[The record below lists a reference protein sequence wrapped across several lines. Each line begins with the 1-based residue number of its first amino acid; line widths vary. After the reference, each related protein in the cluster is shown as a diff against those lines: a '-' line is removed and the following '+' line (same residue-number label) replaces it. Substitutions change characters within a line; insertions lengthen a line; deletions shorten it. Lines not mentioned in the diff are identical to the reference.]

1 MIKKLDWIC
10 GRWILHCFFNKN
22 RFIPLFLICV
32 LLVSGLNSA
41 FAAGLDKN
49 SNKLFPII
57 LPDIQILKKVI
68 KNGDTISSILNPYL
82 PLKTIYEIN
91 NQSQDIF
98 SLAQIRKGQRYKI
111 ILRDNEFFGLE
122 YDIDRDDRLVIQKEK
137 DRFSINQEPIDYEVD
152 LEVVSATINYSLFE
166 AVRLSGEKSEL
177 GQKLSDIFAWDID
190 FIKDI
195 QSGDQFK
202 LIVEKRYREG
212 KLFGY
217 GKIQAAFFMN
227 KGTVFKAF
235 LHKNSNGTSGY
246 YDENGNSLQ
255 KAFLK
260 APLAYSRISSKFTQK
275 RLHPIF
281 KEYRSHPGVDY
292 AAPRGTPIKTVGDGI
307 ITTVGFQK
315 GLGNYITIRH
325 PNGYTTNYNHMSKF
339 ASGMKKNK
347 RVFQGEVIGYVGKT
361 GYATGPH
368 LDFRM
373 AKNGKLIDPL
383 KYKSPS
389 ANPIKTEEM
398 EQFLARISELSKKI
412 LMAEEIGSLD
422 KNAT

>member
-1 MIKKLDWIC
+1 MIKKLNLTCEFWM
-10 GRWILHCFFNKN
+10 LHFF
-22 RFIPLFLICV
+22 
-32 LLVSGLNSA
+32 LVCIFFMFGLNSPA
-41 FAAGLDKN
+41 VAGLDKN
-49 SNKLFPII
+49 SDRIFPII
-57 LPDIQILKKVI
+57 LPDIQIVKKTVQ
-68 KNGDTISSILNPYL
+68 NGDTISSILNEYL
-82 PLKTIYEIN
+82 PLRTIYKIN
-91 NQSQDIF
+91 DQSQDVF
-98 SLAQIRKGQRYKI
+98 PLKYIRKGQRYKI
-111 ILRDNEFFGLE
+111 ILRDNDFLGFE
-122 YDIDRDDRLVIQKEK
+122 YDIDKDDRLIIQKKK
-137 DRFSINQEPIDYEVD
+137 DHFSINQEPIDYEVE
-152 LEVVSATINYSLFE
+152 LEIVSATINYSLFE
-166 AVRLSGEKSEL
+166 AVRISGEKNEL

-202 LIVEKRYREG
+202 VLVEKRYRDG
-212 KLFGY
+212 RLFGY
-217 GKIQAAFFMN
+217 GKIQAAFFKN

-235 LHKNSNGTSGY
+235 LHKDSNGTSGY

-260 APLAYSRISSKFTQK
+260 APLTYSRISSGFSKK

-292 AAPRGTPIKTVGDGI
+292 AAPKGTPIKTVGDGI
-307 ITTVGFQK
+307 ITKIGFQK

-325 PNGYTTNYNHMSKF
+325 PNGYTTNYNHMCKF
-339 ASGMKKNK
+339 ASGMKTNK
-347 RVFQGEVIGYVGKT
+347 RVFQGDVIGFVGMT

-373 AKNGKLIDPL
+373 TKNGKLIDPL

-389 ANPIKTEEM
+389 ATPIKSEEM
-398 EQFLARISELSKKI
+398 EHFLARISELSKKI
-412 LMAEEIGSLD
+412 LIAEEIVLLD